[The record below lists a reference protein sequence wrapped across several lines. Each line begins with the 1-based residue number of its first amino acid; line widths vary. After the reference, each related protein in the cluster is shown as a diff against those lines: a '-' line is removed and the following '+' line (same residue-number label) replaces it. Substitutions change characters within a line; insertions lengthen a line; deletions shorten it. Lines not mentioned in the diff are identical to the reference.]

1 MLFLS
6 RRISFFGI
14 DFSGGYIG
22 VDVFVVLSGY
32 LISKLLTTEFINTGR
47 ICLIDFL
54 FRRAKRILPSLFV
67 LVIAMFFVSY
77 FYLLPASLIDFSKS
91 SISNIFLI
99 SNYFFH
105 YSGLEYQ
112 AEDAITK
119 PLLHTWSL
127 SLEAQFYIIFSLV
140 FAFIIKNSKNLKYY
154 LILFIILNIIYCEY
168 LLNLNSSANFYF
180 LSSRIWE
187 FLFGFLAY
195 LFEKNFS
202 RTNDLIKNFFQLVGI
217 IIIFLSFIFFDHNTK
232 HPSTITLIPIFGCL
246 GNIVFK

>member
-1 MLFLS
+1 MIKIKYQPELDGLRAIAITGVIFYHAELA
-6 RRISFFGI
+6 FFGI

-154 LILFIILNIIYCEY
+154 LILFIILFIIYCEY

-202 RTNDLIKNFFQLVGI
+202 RTNDLIK
-217 IIIFLSFIFFDHNTK
+217 IFFN
-232 HPSTITLIPIFGCL
+232 
-246 GNIVFK
+246 